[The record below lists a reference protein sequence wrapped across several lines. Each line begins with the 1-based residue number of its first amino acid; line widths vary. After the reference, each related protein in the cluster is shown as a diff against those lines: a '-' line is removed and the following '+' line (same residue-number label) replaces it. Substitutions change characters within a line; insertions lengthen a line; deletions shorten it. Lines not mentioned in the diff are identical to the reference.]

1 MSDNKNGLTVVSLFD
16 GMSCGMI
23 ALDRLNIPVKSYY
36 SSEIEKHA
44 ITVSDANYPSIVRL
58 GDVRGI
64 SRDNI
69 DGQVDLLLGGSPCQG
84 FSFIGK
90 RLNFND
96 TRSAL
101 FFEYLRLLRELKPR
115 YFLLENVMMNKESS
129 KYISDLLGVQPI
141 VINSSLFTAQNR
153 VRLYWTN
160 IPQLPLPDDRGIT
173 LDDVITHD
181 SSLTYNYPKV
191 SDRYLPVGMATPE
204 KYICP
209 YNRKVLSHK
218 STTLR
223 LNVNNGNMWVYDYHA
238 SKYRN
243 LHSTEAEKLQG
254 VPVGYTSSVSQNAA
268 KKMLGNGWTIDVIC
282 HILQPLKQIYCD
294 VSTSEVT

>member
-1 MSDNKNGLTVVSLFD
+1 MEPITVLSLFD

-44 ITVSDANYPSIVRL
+44 ITVSNANYPSIIRL

-64 SRDNI
+64 SLDNI

-160 IPQLPLPDDRGIT
+160 IPQSSLPDDCGIT

-181 SSLTYNYPKV
+181 PSLTHSYPKV
-191 SDRYLPVGMATPE
+191 SDRYLPDGMTTPE

-209 YNRKVLSHK
+209 YNRKVLLHK

-243 LHSTEAEKLQG
+243 LHLTEAEKLQG

-268 KKMLGNGWTIDVIC
+268 KKMLGNGWTVDVIA
-282 HILQPLKQIYCD
+282 HIFKGMFPK
-294 VSTSEVT
+294 